1 MYPYEAERQEHV
13 KQYGSFL
20 YCPEHETICSF
31 MESTWKTGSRCSRTP
46 CIKEDPEDIALQ
58 ERIRRRRERI
68 AAGKKEQKPAEKP
81 QIRDQRNMT
90 VSIEQ
95 KIMDEIHELEEASKE
110 AYRSNNPRKGE
121 DLFHRAMQRRMEL
134 KEWKERK

>member
-1 MYPYEAERQEHV
+1 
-13 KQYGSFL
+13 
-20 YCPEHETICSF
+20 
-31 MESTWKTGSRCSRTP
+31 
-46 CIKEDPEDIALQ
+46 
-58 ERIRRRRERI
+58 
-68 AAGKKEQKPAEKP
+68 
-81 QIRDQRNMT
+81 MT